1 MSTGKRTSASGC
13 LSAISSMSMPPSA
26 ENSSSGPLL
35 AGSLSTAAYI
45 SRAIGTCAS
54 TSTVATR
61 CSPIVMPRMLPAAAL
76 AAAASAASLMPPALP
91 RLPVGTCALTTHGP
105 ILRAAVSASSGV
117 RASAPSG
124 VAMPAARNS
133 GLAACSS
140 KFKCPP
146 PLGRCGTCRGLAA
159 ARASSGRVA
168 QHGSEAN
175 RCPDARSSG
184 SRRNSV
190 ANVPSGRRKRSTQR
204 VVLGLEVGRRSALC
218 PTHFPYFAQ

>member
-54 TSTVATR
+54 TSTAATR

-76 AAAASAASLMPPALP
+76 ARRASAASLMPPALP

-105 ILRAAVSASSGV
+105 IARAAASASSGV

-140 KFKCPP
+140 K
-146 PLGRCGTCRGLAA
+146 L
-159 ARASSGRVA
+159 
-168 QHGSEAN
+168 
-175 RCPDARSSG
+175 
-184 SRRNSV
+184 
-190 ANVPSGRRKRSTQR
+190 
-204 VVLGLEVGRRSALC
+204 RRSAPRAPVESRWRAQHRGPGSAHRSMARTGNLEPRGPASVAAVRRSTHASRPRSRGC
-218 PTHFPYFAQ
+218 QLTTQRLSRCAGHAGRFAHFPYFAQ